1 MLSAESTVDVLVA
14 QLNALLAKVP
24 STEFKTGDNKITTA
38 EGATFNAKL
47 ATMSGQPV
55 HNPLLVRTL
64 LTASIQQVQKDYG
77 VATQGQVLPSLSA
90 EDIAAI
96 RARNAAAPAV
106 RH

>member
-1 MLSAESTVDVLVA
+1 
-14 QLNALLAKVP
+14 LNALLAKVP
-24 STEFKTGDNKITTA
+24 STEFKTGDNKITTG
-38 EGATFNAKL
+38 EGAKFNVGL

-77 VATQGQVLPSLSA
+77 LATQGQVLPSLSA